1 MLVNARLNMSHLPPL
16 SIGMNQRVF
25 AVPTLTLFNMR
36 VRWCS
41 FVVSHHRNHYYQG
54 HQSARPP
61 KTSLESTVI
70 NKTNKYMN
78 FY

>member
-41 FVVSHHRNHYYQG
+41 FLVSYQSPSLTPTLSSG
-54 HQSARPP
+54 LRTPIPP
-61 KTSLESTVI
+61 TLPL
-70 NKTNKYMN
+70 
-78 FY
+78 